1 MWRYIVITLVL
12 LIMACQSPYVA
23 PKKNIINTRIIIE
36 NNVNSCLSPIKEE
49 EILRSLAFVCTIYQN
64 LNIEFRIV
72 EYNQLQINQSI
83 DYYKYIDS
91 QKNKNNLTIY
101 IVYQS
106 INIENTFAGLSSF
119 PWTNDN
125 FIIIKS
131 ESQSGEVMAHEIG
144 HYLGLLHTFEDDF
157 VDDTL
162 DRQTFAI
169 MYRGLPYVFYNNV
182 MNYHAD
188 FTDTVTEGQL
198 QRMRYYLK
206 TTRKNILEKS
216 SR

>member
-1 MWRYIVITLVL
+1 MIL
-12 LIMACQSPYVA
+12 LITACQSTYVA
-23 PKKNIINTRIIIE
+23 SKKNIINTRIIIE
-36 NNVNSCLSPIKEE
+36 NNTNSCLPPTKEE
-49 EILRSLAFVCTIYQN
+49 DILRSLAFVCTIYQN
-64 LNIEFRIV
+64 LNIEFRII
-72 EYNQLQINQSI
+72 EYNQLQINQDI
-83 DYYKYIDS
+83 DYYKNIDS
-91 QKNKNNLTIY
+91 QKKRDNLNIY

-119 PWTNDN
+119 PWTNNN

-169 MYRGLPYVFYNNV
+169 MYRGLPYVFYNNI

>member
-1 MWRYIVITLVL
+1 
-12 LIMACQSPYVA
+12 MACQSPYVA